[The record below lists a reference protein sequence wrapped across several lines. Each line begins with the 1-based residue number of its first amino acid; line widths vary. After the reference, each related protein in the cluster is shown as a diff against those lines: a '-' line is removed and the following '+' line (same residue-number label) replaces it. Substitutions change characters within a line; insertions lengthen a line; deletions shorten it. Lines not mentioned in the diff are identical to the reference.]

1 MVFVCVENLVS
12 NAVAG
17 LLGSWEEMEA
27 EEEEEEEGVFGF
39 EMVVGESKGRGL
51 CKYKEGVCSRKLHV
65 P

>member
-1 MVFVCVENLVS
+1 MS